1 MGLEVGEGGGNS
13 GHILRTLRVNLH
25 TELFRKLL
33 NEFLAMRGVE
43 AEVCGESSRW
53 RHLRRRE
60 PIEAN
65 RLNASNMNH
74 TLYSQFL
81 IKIKPEK
88 KS

>member
-60 PIEAN
+60 SIKSN
-65 RLNASNMNH
+65 RLNALHMNH
-74 TLYSQFL
+74 NLFSQFL